1 MYTVLG
7 GLMKILPNTVLNAY
21 NHDDCIEI
29 QYGHV
34 GKEAYVPLWQTYSNS
49 LVPIGF
55 EWDLAYIDNLYP
67 NKVPNKCT
75 AYSLMRHCNG

>member
-1 MYTVLG
+1 
-7 GLMKILPNTVLNAY
+7 MKILPNTILRASN
-21 NHDDCIEI
+21 NDTHLEI

-34 GKEAYVPLWQTYSNS
+34 GKEAYVPLWCIYGNS

-67 NKVPNKCT
+67 NKVPNTCT
-75 AYSLMRHCNG
+75 AYS

>member
-1 MYTVLG
+1 
-7 GLMKILPNTVLNAY
+7 MKILPNTILRASN
-21 NHDDCIEI
+21 NDTHLEI

-34 GKEAYVPLWQTYSNS
+34 GKEAYVPLWCIYGNS

-55 EWDLAYIDNLYP
+55 EWDMAYIGNLYP

-75 AYSLMRHCNG
+75 VYSLMRHCNG

>member
-1 MYTVLG
+1 
-7 GLMKILPNTVLNAY
+7 MKIIPNTILISVSY
-21 NHDDCIEI
+21 DGYIEI

-34 GKEAYVPLWQTYSNS
+34 GKEAYVTLCQTYSNS

-55 EWDLAYIDNLYP
+55 EWDSDYITNLYP
-67 NKVPNKCT
+67 CKVPNKCT

>member
-1 MYTVLG
+1 
-7 GLMKILPNTVLNAY
+7 MKILPNTILIAYDNAT
-21 NHDDCIEI
+21 HLEI

-55 EWDLAYIDNLYP
+55 EWDMDYIDNLYP

>member
-1 MYTVLG
+1 
-7 GLMKILPNTVLNAY
+7 MKILPNTILISVSY
-21 NHDDCIEI
+21 DGYIEI

-34 GKEAYVPLWQTYSNS
+34 GKEAYVTLWQTYSNS

>member
-1 MYTVLG
+1 
-7 GLMKILPNTVLNAY
+7 MKILPNTILRAY

-29 QYGHV
+29 QYGHM
-34 GKEAYVPLWQTYSNS
+34 GKEAYVLLWQTYSNS

-55 EWDLAYIDNLYP
+55 EWDLTYIDNLYP
-67 NKVPNKCT
+67 NKVPNKCA

>member
-1 MYTVLG
+1 
-7 GLMKILPNTVLNAY
+7 MKIIPNTILIATTN
-21 NHDDCIEI
+21 NTNLEI

-34 GKEAYVPLWQTYSNS
+34 DKEPYVVLQCVYSNS

>member
-1 MYTVLG
+1 
-7 GLMKILPNTVLNAY
+7 MKILPNTILRVSNY
-21 NHDDCIEI
+21 GDYIKI

-34 GKEAYVPLWQTYSNS
+34 GKEAYVPLCQTYSNS

-55 EWDLAYIDNLYP
+55 EWDLAYIANLYP

>member
-1 MYTVLG
+1 
-7 GLMKILPNTVLNAY
+7 MKILPNTILRASN
-21 NHDDCIEI
+21 NDTHIEI

-49 LVPIGF
+49 LIPIGF

>member
-1 MYTVLG
+1 
-7 GLMKILPNTVLNAY
+7 MKILPNTILSAAN
-21 NHDDCIEI
+21 NDTNLEI

-34 GKEAYVPLWQTYSNS
+34 GKEAYVPLWCIYGNS

-55 EWDLAYIDNLYP
+55 EWDMAYIDNLYP

>member
-1 MYTVLG
+1 
-7 GLMKILPNTVLNAY
+7 MKILPNSILRASNCDTR
-21 NHDDCIEI
+21 IEI

-34 GKEAYVPLWQTYSNS
+34 GKEAYVPLWKTYSSS

-55 EWDLAYIDNLYP
+55 EWDFDYIEYLYP

>member
-1 MYTVLG
+1 
-7 GLMKILPNTVLNAY
+7 MKILPNTILIAVDYDNS
-21 NHDDCIEI
+21 IEI

-34 GKEAYVPLWQTYSNS
+34 GKEAYVPLRQTYSNS

>member
-1 MYTVLG
+1 
-7 GLMKILPNTVLNAY
+7 MKILPNTILRASNY
-21 NHDDCIEI
+21 DDYIEI

-34 GKEAYVPLWQTYSNS
+34 GKEAYVPLWKTYSNS

-55 EWDLAYIDNLYP
+55 EWDMYYIDNLYL

>member
-1 MYTVLG
+1 
-7 GLMKILPNTVLNAY
+7 MKILPNTILRAY
-21 NHDDCIEI
+21 NNDTDLEI

-34 GKEAYVPLWQTYSNS
+34 GREAYVALWQTYSNS
-49 LVPIGF
+49 LVPFGF

>member
-1 MYTVLG
+1 
-7 GLMKILPNTVLNAY
+7 MKILPNTILIAFEY
-21 NHDDCIEI
+21 NDNIEI

-34 GKEAYVPLWQTYSNS
+34 GKEAYVSLRQIYSNS
-49 LVPIGF
+49 LVPSGF
-55 EWDLAYIDNLYP
+55 EWDLAYIDDLYP

>member
-1 MYTVLG
+1 MYPVLG
-7 GLMKILPNTVLNAY
+7 GLMKILPNTILRASNY
-21 NHDDCIEI
+21 DDYIEI

-55 EWDLAYIDNLYP
+55 EWDLDYITNLYP
-67 NKVPNKCT
+67 CKVPNKCT

>member
-1 MYTVLG
+1 
-7 GLMKILPNTVLNAY
+7 MKILPNTILGASSY
-21 NHDDCIEI
+21 DDYIAI
-29 QYGHV
+29 HYGHM

-55 EWDLAYIDNLYP
+55 EWDLTYIDNLYP

>member
-1 MYTVLG
+1 
-7 GLMKILPNTVLNAY
+7 MKILPNTILISVSY
-21 NHDDCIEI
+21 DGYIEI

-34 GKEAYVPLWQTYSNS
+34 GKEAYVSLKQTYSNS

>member
-1 MYTVLG
+1 
-7 GLMKILPNTVLNAY
+7 MKILPNTILISVSY
-21 NHDDCIEI
+21 DGCIEI

-34 GKEAYVPLWQTYSNS
+34 GKEPYVPLWCVYSNS

>member
-1 MYTVLG
+1 
-7 GLMKILPNTVLNAY
+7 MKILPNTILGAFTY
-21 NHDDCIEI
+21 DDYIEI
-29 QYGHV
+29 RYEHV
-34 GKEAYVPLWQTYSNS
+34 GKEAYVPLWKTYSNS

-55 EWDLAYIDNLYP
+55 EWDLDYINNLYP